1 MSYVAAIGFLAGTVT
16 VVSFVPQVVQ
26 AWRTRRTRDLS
37 FGTFALL
44 GSGAGLWLTYGALI
58 RDWPVF
64 LTNLWVVLLVS
75 AILVAKLRF
84 DSEPADGEVATD

>member
-1 MSYVAAIGFLAGTVT
+1 MSPVALIGFLAGCVT

-44 GSGAGLWLTYGALI
+44 GTGAVLWLTYGALI
-58 RDWPVF
+58 GDWPVIT
-64 LTNLWVVLLVS
+64 TNLAVLAMVS
-75 AILVAKLRF
+75 AILVAKVRF
-84 DSEPADGEVATD
+84 DGSAAAE